1 LKDEIEKQDFGD
13 LTEAEQREK
22 DELLQEGGFRKWNKR
37 DFSSFVK
44 SCERHGRHNYA
55 LIAADLESKTK
66 EEIKQ
71 YSDVFWKRYK
81 EVPEYE
87 RIICNIEKGESK
99 IKKRENRI
107 NLLKLKIESS
117 KEPWSLETNY
127 SSNKGKVYTKEED
140 IFLLLTTY
148 QMGYGEWDKV
158 REHIQECWQ
167 QKMAWFL
174 KSRTPL
180 ELSRRVDQLIRLLE
194 KDHENTVTT
203 HKTSNTTTTTKTK
216 KRKRSEEATTNT
228 SNKKRKTST
237 KTNVKSK

>member
-1 LKDEIEKQDFGD
+1 
-13 LTEAEQREK
+13 
-22 DELLQEGGFRKWNKR
+22 
-37 DFSSFVK
+37 
-44 SCERHGRHNYA
+44 
-55 LIAADLESKTK
+55 
-66 EEIKQ
+66 
-71 YSDVFWKRYK
+71 
-81 EVPEYE
+81 
-87 RIICNIEKGESK
+87 
-99 IKKRENRI
+99 
-107 NLLKLKIESS
+107 
-117 KEPWSLETNY
+117 
-127 SSNKGKVYTKEED
+127 
-140 IFLLLTTY
+140 
-148 QMGYGEWDKV
+148 MGYGEWDKV